1 MQPKYA
7 SAFAQKGAKNLMD
20 AGPAYLS
27 GPDAFFPIRI
37 EKYRVSL
44 SCIYILNQAQRQDDL
59 APGRYAFFDKYG
71 ELPVIARQKAGSLA
85 GDRAACCYSQNTS
98 YLRSGGRCRFSH
110 TFQRNPLTGDWFDAI
125 IFPVVTECTR
135 DFHGPLAQLVRA
147 SGS

>member
-27 GPDAFFPIRI
+27 GPDASFPIRI

-85 GDRAACCYSQNTS
+85 GDMAACCYSPKRK
-98 YLRSGGRCRFSH
+98 LFEKRRALH
-110 TFQRNPLTGDWFDAI
+110 
-125 IFPVVTECTR
+125 IFPYFPKKSLDR
-135 DFHGPLAQLVRA
+135 RLVRCYNIPR
-147 SGS
+147 GD